1 MADES
6 KRSRL
11 RMDISHELVCA
22 ARARAGFDGVDV
34 NVVIARALENYL
46 TEELEMLRKKQQAA
60 GKKEAAPP
68 SRKK

>member
-11 RMDISHELVCA
+11 RMDIPHELVCA

-34 NVVIARALENYL
+34 NVIITRALESYL
-46 TEELEMLRKKQQAA
+46 TEELEILRKKQQAA
-60 GKKEAAPP
+60 GKKADAPP
-68 SRKK
+68 ARKK